1 MFPLI
6 SWLRLLKELAGY
18 TRKILHKAL
27 FCFFIGAALL
37 LPAQNPAM
45 EQAWNLAAKGQRIEA
60 AGLLRKILESEP
72 QNAEAHLFLGSL
84 LAEEGTREE
93 AIIHLKEAV
102 RLRPKSSEAMNALGE
117 AYNRFD
123 DAKAARECFEKAV
136 SLNPKFGIAQSNLG
150 AALLQAGE
158 SSAAAGHLDQAI
170 TTLGRSPDAADA
182 QYLRAKIYSAEGNFT
197 KAAACL
203 TQAVALRP
211 DFAEAWSDLGAARK
225 TVSDDA
231 GALHAF
237 ERAVEL
243 NPKDG
248 IAQYR
253 LGAEYLRQDQPQRA
267 IAPLQAAY
275 AINPEDQSVLNGLQS
290 ALRQA
295 GRSEEAADIKRKLTE
310 VLRKRDL
317 DSQNAIKAF
326 KLNNEGAALEKAGNL
341 PEAMERYRQATV
353 LNPTHAGIRTNYA
366 IALLRLG
373 QWTEGLTELHNA
385 LERDPNNT
393 QLKAAWQDALSQ
405 APPNLVPAWAK

>member
-1 MFPLI
+1 
-6 SWLRLLKELAGY
+6 
-18 TRKILHKAL
+18 
-27 FCFFIGAALL
+27 
-37 LPAQNPAM
+37 M
-45 EQAWNLAAKGQRIEA
+45 EQAWNLAAKGQRNEA
-60 AGLLRKILESEP
+60 AGVLRNLLQREP

-84 LAEEGTREE
+84 LTEEGAREE
-93 AIIHLKEAV
+93 AIAQLTEAA
-102 RLRPKSSEAMNALGE
+102 RLQPKSSEAMNALGE

-123 DAKAARECFEKAV
+123 SAKAARECFEKAV
-136 SLNPKFGIAQSNLG
+136 ALNPKLGIAQSNLG

-170 TTLGRSPDAADA
+170 TLLGRSPDAADA
-182 QYLRAKIYSAEGNFT
+182 QYLRAKIYSVEGNYS
-197 KAAACL
+197 KAAASL
-203 TQAVALRP
+203 EQAVALRP

-225 TVSDDA
+225 AASDDA
-231 GALHAF
+231 GALLAL

-248 IAQYR
+248 VAQYR

-275 AINPEDQSVLNGLQS
+275 ALNPEDQSVLNGLQS

-310 VLRKRDL
+310 LLRQRDL
-317 DSQNAIKAF
+317 QRQNAIKAF

-341 PEAMERYRQATV
+341 AEALERYRQAAA
-353 LNPTHAGIRTNYA
+353 LNPSHVGIRTNYA

-373 QWTEGLTELHNA
+373 RWTEGLTELHNA
-385 LERDPNNT
+385 LERDPNNP